1 MRKIVTLL
9 LAIAALFLCS
19 CFTPS
24 RVEPSVKEYT
34 FNNMGRT
41 YVSSRTVFIPVPLPF
56 KYEFGGSWDIRFNA
70 FSLEQEFFSFFVL
83 KDNKKIGIRGARKDY
98 FAQDSTFT
106 APFDLS
112 DEEFIMYYLNWDM
125 DYWKNLID
133 QTEQEIAKRLLQN
146 DSVLST
152 IGISTRKTSGE
163 SKTSQELFFELSD
176 RFSVTG
182 HGALSPNEKMNVVQ
196 SLFGNAGNEMI
207 PILNQGSAALQKRGR
222 MISYTAS
229 EATYNAEKKYGTI
242 SRSLPDSKTCTL
254 ASVQANNY
262 IYMITGTT
270 SSDDSDDMCE
280 VIAKIWEDR
289 AEF

>member
-1 MRKIVTLL
+1 MQ
-9 LAIAALFLCS
+9 
-19 CFTPS
+19 
-24 RVEPSVKEYT
+24 
-34 FNNMGRT
+34 NMGRV
-41 YVSSRTVFIPVPLPF
+41 YVTSRTIHIPTPLPLKF
-56 KYEFGGSWDIRFNA
+56 EFGGAWSYHIDM
-70 FSLEQEFFSFFVL
+70 FSLEKELFAFTVV
-83 KDNKKIGIRGARKDY
+83 KDSARIGIRGARKDY
-98 FAQDSTFT
+98 FAQDTTFT
-106 APFDLS
+106 SPFDVS
-112 DEEFIMYYLNWDM
+112 DEEFALYYLNWNM

-280 VIAKIWEDR
+280 VIEEIWNDR

>member
-1 MRKIVTLL
+1 MFRIF
-9 LAIAALFLCS
+9 AALVLIAFIFCG

-24 RVEPSVKEYT
+24 RTAPSVKEYSMQ
-34 FNNMGRT
+34 NMGRSFVT
-41 YVSSRTVFIPVPLPF
+41 SRTVHIPTPLPF
-56 KYEFGGSWDIRFNA
+56 KYEFGGAWDIRFNIFDLDREVSA
-70 FSLEQEFFSFFVL
+70 FTVK
-83 KDNKKIGIRGARKDY
+83 KDNKIIAIRGARKDY
-98 FAQDSTFT
+98 FAQDTTFT
-106 APFDLS
+106 SPFDVS
-112 DEEFIMYYLNWDM
+112 DEEFALYYLNWDM

-207 PILNQGSAALQKRGR
+207 PILNQGSAALQKRGH

-280 VIAKIWEDR
+280 VIADIWEDR